1 MEKKDKGSGSMT
13 AKEYLSQLWELD
25 RKIQQRTHQVEELKL
40 MAMGTGAMTDGERV
54 QTSTA
59 GDQLSAKVSRYVD
72 LQKKIEEMI
81 DEYVEQKTTII
92 GQIQQIDDDRY
103 ENILFMRYVQGKKF
117 TDMAAEL
124 GYTYKWLSELHI
136 KALQEFA
143 RIFGDFLKQPDKTG
157 HKPDKT
163 GFKPDETGYQM
174 C

>member
-1 MEKKDKGSGSMT
+1 MT

-72 LQKKIEEMI
+72 LQRKIEEMI
-81 DEYVEQKTTII
+81 DEYIDQKTTII

-117 TDMAAEL
+117 TNMAAEL
-124 GYTYKWLSELHI
+124 GYTYKWLSRLHRQ
-136 KALQEFA
+136 ALEEFA
-143 RIFGDFLKQPDKTG
+143 RIFPEILKQHDKTRFE
-157 HKPDKT
+157 HDKT
-163 GFKPDETGYQM
+163 RFETDETGYQM

>member
-1 MEKKDKGSGSMT
+1 MT

-54 QTSTA
+54 QMSTA

-72 LQKKIEEMI
+72 LQRKIEEMI
-81 DEYVEQKTTII
+81 DQYIDQKTTII

-103 ENILFMRYVQGKKF
+103 ENILFMRYVQGRDF
-117 TDMAAEL
+117 SDIAHDL
-124 GYTYKWLSELHI
+124 GYAYKWTIDLH
-136 KALQEFA
+136 KLALKEFE
-143 RIFGDFLKQPDKTG
+143 RIFGKEIKEQDKTG
-157 HKPDKT
+157 LKQDKT
-163 GFKPDETGYQM
+163 GLEQDKTGLQM